1 MTHSRRTFVQRA
13 GIAMATAAL
22 GLTAAGIS
30 LSRERRS
37 PAEAQDRLRVTTT
50 VGMIAD
56 LVRNTGGD
64 RVEVTALMGPG
75 IDPHLY
81 KPSARDIGTLSE
93 ADIIF
98 YGGLHLEG
106 RMVETFEGI
115 ARSGKPTFAVSASI
129 PEDRLL
135 AFGSA
140 HDPHIW
146 FDVSLWILALEEV
159 TARLGDTFP
168 DDAAQFRTNAAA
180 YRTQLE
186 TLDAYVRTQAE
197 RVPEAQRVLVTAHDA
212 FSYFG
217 RAYGFEVQGLQGIS
231 TASEAGAGD
240 VRALIDLIVERRIG
254 AIFVESSVSPA
265 TIEAVQE
272 GARARGWDVAIGGQ
286 LFSDAMGEDGTVEG
300 TYIGMVTHN
309 IDTIVGALLGALP
322 DALPGD
328 DGSDASPIAT
338 PATAPATTG
347 TLMEP
352 TT

>member
-1 MTHSRRTFVQRA
+1 MPCSRRSLLTGA
-13 GIAMATAAL
+13 AATAVV
-22 GLTAAGIS
+22 GAATLRT
-30 LSRERRS
+30 LSFGSPSRPASAQDGS
-37 PAEAQDRLRVTTT
+37 PARIRVATT

-106 RMVETFEGI
+106 RMVDTFEAI
-115 ARSGKPTFAVSASI
+115 QRSGKPTFAVSGAI

-135 AFGSA
+135 TFDSA
-140 HDPHIW
+140 HDPHVW

-159 TARLGDTFP
+159 IARLGETFP
-168 DDAAQFRTNAAA
+168 DDGETFRTNGAA
-180 YRTQLE
+180 YRAQLE
-186 TLDAYVRTQAE
+186 TLDTYVREQAD
-197 RVPEAQRVLVTAHDA
+197 RVPAAQRVLITAHDA
-212 FSYFG
+212 FAYFG
-217 RAYGFEVQGLQGIS
+217 RAYGFEVRGLQGIS

-240 VRALIDLIVERRIG
+240 VQALIGFIVDRRIG

-265 TIEAVQE
+265 TIEAVRE
-272 GARARGWDVAIGGQ
+272 GCRAQGWEVAIGGQ
-286 LFSDAMGEDGTVEG
+286 LFSDAMGEEGTPEG

-309 IDTIVGALLGALP
+309 IDTIVGALLGA
-322 DALPGD
+322 GD
-328 DGSDASPIAT
+328 GT
-338 PATAPATTG
+338 PETGIRRGGPA
-347 TLMEP
+347 
-352 TT
+352 

>member
-1 MTHSRRTFVQRA
+1 MTISRRSLITRTGLAIAATSFLA
-13 GIAMATAAL
+13 GAPVVPAAL
-22 GLTAAGIS
+22 
-30 LSRERRS
+30 
-37 PAEAQDRLRVTTT
+37 AQDRIRVTTT
-50 VGMIAD
+50 VGMIGD

-81 KPSARDIGTLSE
+81 KPSAKDISTLSD

-106 RMVETFEGI
+106 RMVDTFEGI
-115 ARSGKPTFAVSASI
+115 QRSGKPTFAVSDGI

-135 AFGSA
+135 SFDGA

-159 TARLGDTFP
+159 IARLSDTFP
-168 DDAAQFRTNAAA
+168 DDAETFRTNGAA
-180 YRTQLE
+180 YRAELE
-186 TLDAYVRTQAE
+186 TLDAYVREQAG
-197 RVPEAQRVLVTAHDA
+197 RVPEAQRVLITAHDA
-212 FSYFG
+212 FAYFG
-217 RAYGFEVQGLQGIS
+217 RAYGFEVRGLQGIS

-240 VRALIDLIVERRIG
+240 VQALIDFIVERQIG

-272 GARARGWDVAIGGQ
+272 GSRARGWNVAIGGQ
-286 LFSDAMGEDGTVEG
+286 LYSDAMGEEGTPDG

-309 IDTIVGALLGALP
+309 IDTIVGALIVEE
-322 DALPGD
+322 
-328 DGSDASPIAT
+328 ASPEAST
-338 PATAPATTG
+338 RAGGAS
-347 TLMEP
+347 
-352 TT
+352 